1 MCSRERYFFQAL
13 CVKLSMAI
21 FLFLLSRLAI
31 ARLKS
36 AERVFSELCRESHL
50 RIIRSDEAEAQR
62 SDRHFTCQHCD
73 AWPQLIFIVFSIYWV
88 KNKCCTCSTVEI
100 NIYAF
105 GFKNS
110 FNLFSVGLFIPK
122 SVIRSELDLK
132 RPCSLFSVVTV
143 WQSESCM
150 FHEWSGACPLDK
162 LRIAVVISR
171 KPSPNSLVLWVR
183 SISCRERCHT
193 STNANNLS

>member
-1 MCSRERYFFQAL
+1 MVLFPSPL
-13 CVKLSMAI
+13 CASIYGHIPFSAVTTC
-21 FLFLLSRLAI
+21 I

-50 RIIRSDEAEAQR
+50 RIIRLDEAEAQR

-73 AWPQLIFIVFSIYWV
+73 VWPQLIFFFSFSSIYWV

-122 SVIRSELDLK
+122 SVIRNELDLK
-132 RPCSLFSVVTV
+132 CPCSFFVVTV

-150 FHEWSGACPLDK
+150 FHEWSRCL
-162 LRIAVVISR
+162 
-171 KPSPNSLVLWVR
+171 PSG
-183 SISCRERCHT
+183 
-193 STNANNLS
+193 